1 MRRLSLL
8 LGLGLLT
15 GCAGG
20 HPGKYVVFFTE
31 NSTQLDAPAQTVI
44 TQAAQRAVAS
54 HAKVRVEGYASA
66 SHDLSADELL
76 AIDRAKIVARQLVV
90 DGVDTSRIRQQPR
103 GPMNNESGA
112 LASRR
117 VEIEVGGH

>member
-20 HPGKYVVFFTE
+20 HPAKFVVFFTQ
-31 NSTQLDAPAQTVI
+31 NSTQLDTPAQTVI
-44 TQAAQRAVAS
+44 SQAAQRALAG
-54 HAKVRVEGYASA
+54 HGTVRVEGYAAA
-66 SHDLSADELL
+66 SKDLSADELL
-76 AIDRAKIVARQLVV
+76 AIDRAKIVGRQLVV
-90 DGVDTSRIRQQPR
+90 DGVDASRIRQQPR
-103 GPMNNESGA
+103 GPVNNEDGA

-117 VEIEVGGH
+117 VEIEVTRN

>member
-1 MRRLSLL
+1 MRRLSLF

-20 HPGKYVVFFTE
+20 HPGKYIVFFTQ
-31 NSTQLDAPAQTVI
+31 NSVQIDGPAQTVI
-44 TQAAQRAVAS
+44 SQAAQRAVAR
-54 HAKVRVEGYASA
+54 HATVRVEGYAAA

-76 AIDRAKIVARQLVV
+76 AIDRAKIVARQLAV
-90 DGVDTSRIRQQPR
+90 DGVDAARIRQQPR
-103 GPMNNESGA
+103 GPVNNEDGV

-117 VEIEVGGH
+117 VEIVVGGN

>member
-20 HPGKYVVFFTE
+20 HPGKYVVFFTP
-31 NSTQLDAPAQTVI
+31 NSAQLDAPAQTVI
-44 TQAAQRAVAS
+44 SQAAQRAVTNHS
-54 HAKVRVEGYASA
+54 KVRVEGYAAA

-76 AIDRAKIVARQLVV
+76 AIDRAKIVARQLAV
-90 DGVDTSRIRQQPR
+90 DGVDAGRISQQPR
-103 GPMNNESGA
+103 GPMNNEDGA

>member
-20 HPGKYVVFFTE
+20 HPGKYVVFFTQ
-31 NSTQLDAPAQTVI
+31 NSTQLDAPAQMVI
-44 TQAAQRAVAS
+44 TQAAQRAVS
-54 HAKVRVEGYASA
+54 THARVRVEGYAAA

-76 AIDRAKIVARQLVV
+76 AIDRAKIVARQLAV
-90 DGVDTSRIRQQPR
+90 DGVDASRISQQPR
-103 GPMNNESGA
+103 GPLNNENGA

-117 VEIEVGGH
+117 VEIEVGGR

>member
-1 MRRLSLL
+1 MRRLSLF

-20 HPGKYVVFFTE
+20 HPGKYIVFFTQ
-31 NSTQLDAPAQTVI
+31 NSVQIDAPAQTVI
-44 TQAAQRAVAS
+44 SQAAQRAVAH
-54 HAKVRVEGYASA
+54 HASVRVEGYAAA

-76 AIDRAKIVARQLVV
+76 AIDRAKIVARQLAV
-90 DGVDTSRIRQQPR
+90 DGVDAARIRQQPR
-103 GPMNNESGA
+103 GPVNNEDGA

-117 VEIEVGGH
+117 VEIVVGGN